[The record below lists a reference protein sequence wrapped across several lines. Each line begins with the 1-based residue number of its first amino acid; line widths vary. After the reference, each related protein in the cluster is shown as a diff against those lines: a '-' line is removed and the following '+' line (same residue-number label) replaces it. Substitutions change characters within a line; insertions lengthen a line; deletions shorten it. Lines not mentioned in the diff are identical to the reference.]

1 MNNCMKQEDA
11 MNMSN
16 EQAINILIPLRN
28 MMRDQYGCPISDA
41 YFALDKAI
49 EVLKQTESHWIPC
62 SERLPEYSGTY
73 LVTLVDEDGQTWG
86 DTCEWDSTFGGR
98 WLAVFDSE
106 YRDVS
111 NVVAWMPLLEPYAE
125 RRTDEN

>member
-62 SERLPEYSGTY
+62 SERFPDKDGDYIVTGNKTRKIWIAKYSTGSCFG
-73 LVTLVDEDGQTWG
+73 VEISAWIN
-86 DTCEWDSTFGGR
+86 DSKNP
-98 WLAVFDSE
+98 VIK
-106 YRDVS
+106 
-111 NVVAWMPLLEPYAE
+111 AWMPLPELYSEQKK
-125 RRTDEN
+125 